1 MFGSGKEWR
10 AVRDKRFTYAVYR
23 SDRAEFLFD
32 NVSDPLQENNLA
44 REPKFKNEKERLKA
58 AMYAKMRQI
67 GDDFDNNLHYV
78 GRWVKKRRI
87 VRTATLK

>member
-1 MFGSGKEWR
+1 
-10 AVRDKRFTYAVYR
+10 
-23 SDRAEFLFD
+23 
-32 NVSDPLQENNLA
+32 
-44 REPKFKNEKERLKA
+44 
-58 AMYAKMRQI
+58 MYAKMRQI